1 LRAGVTVERLRP
13 TSDVGTLM
21 IRVGPAGYPEGSKG
35 PVDAVEKVG
44 ALGLDALEVQ
54 FVRQAKMAE
63 DKATALGAR
72 ARQLGVALSAHA
84 PYYINFNSENKETV
98 RKSSEWVMKSARLAG
113 LMGAYV
119 IVIHAA
125 AYSGRPSK
133 ATAAVTKGIGKC
145 RDAMQKEGIEN
156 VLLGLETM
164 GKKGSWGTLDEI
176 EDVQAKVEGVV
187 PVVDWAHLHARDG
200 GWLDSEER
208 FLEILDRAGTMSG
221 GLLHCHFSCI
231 EYTEAGERRHLDL
244 KAKDPDYGLLV
255 EALHNWSG
263 NLTLIS
269 ETPSPE
275 QGAKEMARMLAEF
288 RRERAKA

>member
-1 LRAGVTVERLRP
+1 
-13 TSDVGTLM
+13 M

-35 PVDAVEKVG
+35 PVDAVERVG
-44 ALGLDALEVQ
+44 AMGLDALEVQ

-63 DKATALGAR
+63 EKAKALGAR
-72 ARQLGVALSAHA
+72 ARELGIVLSAHA
-84 PYYINFNSENKETV
+84 PYYINFNSQNKETV

-113 LMGAYV
+113 LMGAYI

-125 AYSGRPSK
+125 AYSGKEAK
-133 ATAAVTKGIGKC
+133 ATAAVARGIAKC
-145 RDAMQKEGIEN
+145 RDAMEEEGIES

-176 EDVQAKVEGVV
+176 EDVQAKIEGVV
-187 PVVDWAHLHARDG
+187 PVVDWAHTHARAG

-208 FLEILDRAGTMSG
+208 FLEVLDRAGTMSG
-221 GLLHCHFSCI
+221 GLLHCHYSCI

-244 KAKDPDYGLLV
+244 KAKDPDYSLLV
-255 EALHNWSG
+255 EALHNWNG
-263 NLTLIS
+263 DLTLIS

-275 QGAKEMARMLAEF
+275 QGAKQMAKMLAEF
-288 RRERAKA
+288 RGKRAKP